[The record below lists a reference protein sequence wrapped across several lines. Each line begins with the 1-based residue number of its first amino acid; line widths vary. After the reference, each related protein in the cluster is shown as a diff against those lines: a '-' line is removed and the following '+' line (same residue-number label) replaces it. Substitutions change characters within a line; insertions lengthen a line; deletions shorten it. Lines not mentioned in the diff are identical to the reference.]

1 MIPATISSLMNNDDK
16 ICTIYRGI
24 HDMVGKDMPLRPLWA
39 EIAGRVDGTCKGKGG
54 PMHLTHPETGVMVTT
69 GIVGSSMPIA
79 NGLAWAA
86 KLDGSKQVTVAYF
99 GDGASNIG
107 AFHEALNM
115 ASVMKLPVIFVC
127 QNNGFA
133 EHTRYENGTSV
144 DFIAKR
150 AASYSMPG
158 FTVDGNDPFDMYA
171 HAHAAI
177 ERARAGEGPTLL
189 ECKTFRFMG
198 HVFGDDDKYMT
209 KEEKQA
215 AMDADPLPAFRQ
227 KLIDSGIAT
236 EAQLAEMQTAIEAEV
251 EDAIEFA
258 MACEFPR
265 SGRTAPGCI
274 CRGDSGVSTEMI
286 KMTGQQ
292 AINAAIAEAMERD
305 PKVLV
310 LGEDV
315 ADNEGGGVSGT
326 TRGLSTR
333 FGTHRVVS
341 TPISEQAIM
350 GAAIGAAMGGYKPIA
365 EIMLMNFT
373 TVAMDMIVNH
383 AAKLRF
389 MSGGQSQVPLVIRT
403 MTGAGYQ
410 TAGQH
415 ADFWEAW
422 FCHTAGIKV
431 VAASNPADFK
441 GLMLSCIDDPDP
453 CLFIEAGQ
461 AIRTPGEVPV
471 DQGKIPL
478 GKARIDRAGRDV
490 TIISYSTQF
499 IRCQAAV
506 AELEEAGISVELID
520 LRTISPWDRET
531 CAGFGGK
538 DRAGDHGA

>member
-1 MIPATISSLMNNDDK
+1 MSQSATNRAAPDAARQLDIFRRMLRIERNDDATRAQIRRGRITAPYYSARGQEVIPATISSLMNNDDK

-227 KLIDSGIAT
+227 KLIDTGVAT
-236 EAQLAEMQTAIEAEV
+236 EAQLAEMQAAIEAEV

-258 MACEFPR
+258 MACDFP
-265 SGRTAPGCI
+265 
-274 CRGDSGVSTEMI
+274 DL
-286 KMTGQQ
+286 
-292 AINAAIAEAMERD
+292 AE
-305 PKVLV
+305 
-310 LGEDV
+310 
-315 ADNEGGGVSGT
+315 
-326 TRGLSTR
+326 
-333 FGTHRVVS
+333 
-341 TPISEQAIM
+341 
-350 GAAIGAAMGGYKPIA
+350 
-365 EIMLMNFT
+365 
-373 TVAMDMIVNH
+373 
-383 AAKLRF
+383 LR
-389 MSGGQSQVPLVIRT
+389 
-403 MTGAGYQ
+403 
-410 TAGQH
+410 
-415 ADFWEAW
+415 
-422 FCHTAGIKV
+422 
-431 VAASNPADFK
+431 
-441 GLMLSCIDDPDP
+441 
-453 CLFIEAGQ
+453 
-461 AIRTPGEVPV
+461 
-471 DQGKIPL
+471 
-478 GKARIDRAGRDV
+478 RDV
-490 TIISYSTQF
+490 F
-499 IRCQAAV
+499 
-506 AELEEAGISVELID
+506 AEEIPA
-520 LRTISPWDRET
+520 
-531 CAGFGGK
+531 
-538 DRAGDHGA
+538 